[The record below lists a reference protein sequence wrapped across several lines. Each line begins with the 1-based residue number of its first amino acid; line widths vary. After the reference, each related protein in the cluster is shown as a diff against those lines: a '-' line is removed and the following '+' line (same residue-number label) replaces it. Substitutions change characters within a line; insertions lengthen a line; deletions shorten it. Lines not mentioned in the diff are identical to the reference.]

1 MVKTIVVIMM
11 IKLYIYTGLKITYLI
26 IQRRE
31 RRIGVGLFVKAEKSN
46 KRLKIGLYGI
56 SGSGKTYTSLAIAK
70 GLCPEGKR
78 IAVLDTERSSASMYA
93 DIFDFDSMGLTNHH
107 PNEFIRFIKA
117 AEKEGYGVLIIDS
130 LSHEWQGTGGYLDIM
145 SDEQKK
151 IKSGN
156 TFAANRV
163 PAELHKKLI
172 DTILDANMH
181 IICTIRAKKKYVDAV
196 ENGRTVKKII
206 GIEPI
211 TKDGTEFEFDIFAE
225 MDADNNLIWE
235 KGRIPELNGIVVSKP
250 DEEFGRKLLG
260 YLTPET
266 ATLPLITNEVHEE
279 MVVKPR
285 QRTTKPAVPTE
296 PVPIINN
303 VEPTPSPVGGEPT
316 VEYLDKLK
324 VDDLKAIAKQTG
336 FNQAQFGMVLSSV
349 GVTSI
354 QTIPISL
361 YNVLALKFKDKGLL
375 LGL

>member
-1 MVKTIVVIMM
+1 M
-11 IKLYIYTGLKITYLI
+11 
-26 IQRRE
+26 
-31 RRIGVGLFVKAEKSN
+31 GLFVKAEKSN

-93 DIFDFDSMGLTNHH
+93 DIFDFDSMSLTNHH

-151 IKSGN
+151 IKGGN
-156 TFAANRV
+156 TFAANRL
-163 PAELHKKLI
+163 PAELHKKLM

-181 IICTIRAKKKYVDAV
+181 VICTLRAKKKYVDTV
-196 ENGRTVKKII
+196 ENGRTTKKIL
-206 GIEPI
+206 GMEPI
-211 TKDGTEFEFDIFAE
+211 TKEGSEFEFDVFAE

-250 DEEFGRKLLG
+250 DEEFGKKLLS
-260 YLTPET
+260 YLISEPAPNPAPEPAPMPVSIAINT
-266 ATLPLITNEVHEE
+266 HTNHVVIEGNPSAQYTDDPSI
-279 MVVKPR
+279 VKPK
-285 QRTTKPAVPTE
+285 QRMAKPEISTTSE
-296 PVPIINN
+296 PVLNN
-303 VEPTPSPVGGEPT
+303 VQPNLSPVDGEIQQT
-316 VEYLDKLK
+316 YLDKMK

-336 FNQAQFGMVLSSV
+336 FNQEQFGMVLSSMDIK
-349 GVTSI
+349 SI
-354 QTIPISL
+354 KEIPIGA
-361 YNVLALKFKDKGLL
+361 YTILAMKFKDNGLL
-375 LGL
+375 IGL

>member
-1 MVKTIVVIMM
+1 M
-11 IKLYIYTGLKITYLI
+11 
-26 IQRRE
+26 
-31 RRIGVGLFVKAEKSN
+31 GLFVKAEKSN
-46 KRLKIGLYGI
+46 KRFKIGLYGI

-93 DIFDFDSMGLTNHH
+93 DIFDFDSMSLTNHH

-145 SDEQKK
+145 SDEKKK
-151 IKSGN
+151 IKGGN
-156 TFAANRV
+156 TFAANKL
-163 PAELHKKLI
+163 PAELHKKLM

-181 IICTIRAKKKYVDAV
+181 IICTLRAKKKYVDTI
-196 ENGRTVKKII
+196 ENGRTVKKVL
-206 GIEPI
+206 GMEPI
-211 TKDGTEFEFDIFAE
+211 TKEGSEFEFDIFAE

-316 VEYLDKLK
+316 IEYLDKLK